1 MMALLAVIY
10 VVFISLGLPDS
21 VFGVAW
27 PVIHTQFGIAESFA
41 SVYSII
47 VGVCS
52 GGASFLAGAL
62 IRKFGTANVTFCSIC
77 LTVTGLLGMS
87 FSVNI
92 WMMMFFAVVLG
103 YGAGAIDTGL
113 NNYVSLHYKAKHM
126 SWLHC
131 FWGIGVTASPI
142 IMSFFLTDEPNKWR
156 GGYRVI
162 ALIQL
167 IIAVTVALSLPKWHR
182 LDPVKPQAKQDLQ
195 EKGNS
200 ALREIFSKKGLVT
213 SILSL
218 GFYCSMEFIF
228 GTWGASFLVNSRSM
242 SPDTAAK
249 WVSVFYFGIMLGRL
263 LSGFLSEKLND
274 NSLIKYGGIFILI
287 GIAVL
292 LIPVGTVSTVGFLLI
307 GIGCGPVFPSIL
319 HSIPERFGKEFSSDI
334 TGFHMGGAYAVGFI
348 NQLVFGYVAV
358 STSFDITPFV
368 LLGACVVMLV
378 MHAFTVK
385 AVKANAGLK
394 IQNG

>member
-1 MMALLAVIY
+1 MTALLAVIY

-52 GGASFLAGAL
+52 GGASFLAGVL

-167 IIAVTVALSLPKWHR
+167 AIAVSVALSLPKWHR
-182 LDPVKPQAKQDLQ
+182 LDPVKPQKKQDMRQ
-195 EKGNS
+195 NGGS
-200 ALREIFSKKGLVT
+200 ALGRIFSKKGLIT

-218 GFYCSMEFIF
+218 GFYCSLEFIL
-228 GTWGASFLVNSRSM
+228 GTWGASFLVNARSM
-242 SPDTAAK
+242 PPDTAAK
-249 WVSVFYFGIMLGRL
+249 WVSVFYLGIMLGRL
-263 LSGFLSEKLND
+263 VSGFLSEKLDD
-274 NSLIKYGGIFILI
+274 NRLIKFGGAFVIIGLI
-287 GIAVL
+287 IL
-292 LIPVGTVSTVGFLLI
+292 LIPIGAVSTAGFLLV
-307 GIGCGPVFPSIL
+307 GVGCGPVFPSVL
-319 HSIPERFGKEFSSDI
+319 HSVPERFGKEFSSDI
-334 TGFHMGGAYAVGFI
+334 TGFHMGGAYAVGFL
-348 NQLVFGYVAV
+348 NQLVFGFTAV
-358 STSFDITPFV
+358 STSFVITPFV
-368 LLGACVVMLV
+368 LLCLCALMLV
-378 MHAFTVK
+378 MHVLTEKSLNAKNK
-385 AVKANAGLK
+385 AEMR
-394 IQNG
+394 

>member
-1 MMALLAVIY
+1 MVALLAVIY

-52 GGASFLAGAL
+52 GGASFLAGVL
-62 IRKFGTANVTFCSIC
+62 IRKFGTANVTLASIC

-142 IMSFFLTDEPNKWR
+142 IMSFFLTDEPDKWR

-167 IIAVTVALSLPKWHR
+167 VIAVTVAFALPKWHK
-182 LDPVKPQAKQDLQ
+182 LDPVKPQENQKEK
-195 EKGNS
+195 EKGSS
-200 ALREIFSKKGLVT
+200 ALKEILSEKGLVT
-213 SILSL
+213 SIMSL
-218 GFYCSMEFIF
+218 GFYCSMEFIV
-228 GTWGASFLVNSRSM
+228 GTWGASFLVNARSM
-242 SPDTAAK
+242 SPDIAAK

-263 LSGFLSEKLND
+263 ISGFLSEKFND
-274 NSLIKYGGIFILI
+274 NKLIKLGSVLIIL

-292 LIPVGTVSTVGFLLI
+292 LIPVGTVSTVGFLLV
-307 GIGCGPVFPSIL
+307 GMGCGPIFPSVL
-319 HSIPERFGKEFSSDI
+319 HSVPERFGKEFSSDI
-334 TGFHMGGAYAVGFI
+334 TGFHMGGAYAIGFVA
-348 NQLVFGYVAV
+348 QLVFGFVAV
-358 STSFDITPFV
+358 ATSFKITPFV
-368 LLGACVVMLV
+368 LLGACIIMLT
-378 MHAFTVK
+378 MHVLTLRSIK
-385 AVKANAGLK
+385 KR
-394 IQNG
+394 I

>member
-1 MMALLAVIY
+1 MIALLAVIY

-52 GGASFLAGAL
+52 GGASFLAGVL
-62 IRKFGTANVTFCSIC
+62 IRKFGTANVTLVSIC

-167 IIAVTVALSLPKWHR
+167 VIAVIVAFALPKWHK
-182 LDPVKPQAKQDLQ
+182 LDPVKSQTNQEE

-200 ALREIFSKKGLVT
+200 ALKEIFSKKGLIA

-218 GFYCSMEFIF
+218 GFYCSMEFIV
-228 GTWGASFLVNSRSM
+228 GTWGASFLVNARSM
-242 SPDTAAK
+242 SPDIAAK
-249 WVSVFYFGIMLGRL
+249 WVSVFYLGIMLGRL
-263 LSGFLSEKLND
+263 VSGFLSEKFND
-274 NSLIKYGGIFILI
+274 NKLIKSGGIFVII
-287 GIAVL
+287 GLAVL
-292 LIPVGTVSTVGFLLI
+292 LIPVGTVSTVGFLLV
-307 GIGCGPVFPSIL
+307 GMGCGPIFPSVL
-319 HSIPERFGKEFSSDI
+319 HSVPERFGREFSSDI

-348 NQLVFGYVAV
+348 NQLVFGFVAV
-358 STSFDITPFV
+358 ATSFVITPFV
-368 LLGACVVMLV
+368 LLGACVIMLIL
-378 MHAFTVK
+378 HILT
-385 AVKANAGLK
+385 LK
-394 IQNG
+394 SIKKSA